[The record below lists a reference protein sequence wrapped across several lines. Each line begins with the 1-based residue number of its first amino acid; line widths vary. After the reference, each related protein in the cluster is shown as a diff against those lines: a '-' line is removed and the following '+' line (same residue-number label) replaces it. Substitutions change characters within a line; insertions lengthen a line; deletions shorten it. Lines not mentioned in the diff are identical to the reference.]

1 MNRVCWYKNKCKL
14 ESENCTENCL
24 RYQNMNILIDK
35 SGLPTNFQYP
45 ITLYPDEVDLES
57 FEILAEA
64 KNQISQLVK
73 DGKSIYIWSVRA
85 GNGKSTWAS
94 KILLAYFNNI
104 WALSQLKTRGMYI
117 YLPTL
122 LNALKSQF
130 LNGIS
135 ISEYIQEIKE
145 CPLVI
150 LDELGCGKLSNTDI
164 NNLLDIVEFRL
175 SNNKSTIFTSNL
187 GENELRNLF
196 GDRLTSRIYNSSL
209 VVELKGSDKRGVA
222 L

>member
-1 MNRVCWYKNKCKL
+1 MNRVCWYKNKCNL
-14 ESENCTENCL
+14 EKESCEENCL
-24 RYQNMNILIDK
+24 RYINMNLLIDK
-35 SGLPTNFQYP
+35 SGLPIKFQYP
-45 ITLYPDEVDLES
+45 IILYPDDIDLES

-73 DGKSIYIWSVRA
+73 DGKSIYIWSSKA
-85 GNGKSTWAS
+85 GNGKSTWAC
-94 KILLAYFNNI
+94 KILLAYFNDI
-104 WALSQLKTRGMYI
+104 WALSQIKIRGMYI

-122 LNALKSQF
+122 LNSLKSQF
-130 LNGIS
+130 LNGVS
-135 ISEYIQEIKE
+135 IAEYIQEIKE

-150 LDELGCGKLSNTDI
+150 LDELGCGKLSNNDI
-164 NNLLDIVEFRL
+164 NNLLDLVEYRL
-175 SNNKSTIFTSNL
+175 ANNKSTIFTSNL

-209 VVELKGSDKRGVA
+209 VVELRGSDKRGVK